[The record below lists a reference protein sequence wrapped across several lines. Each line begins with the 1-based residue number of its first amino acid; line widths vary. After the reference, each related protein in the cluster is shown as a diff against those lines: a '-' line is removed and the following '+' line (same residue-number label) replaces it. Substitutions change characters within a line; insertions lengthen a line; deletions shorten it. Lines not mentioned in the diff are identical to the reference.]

1 MPRKRA
7 TPVYTPEVQ
16 PIGNQT
22 LQDAFA
28 QFQEAENLD
37 DWKLA
42 VRMYAQAVKRRSA
55 ELALINS
62 VQEGLSSRLE
72 MQAIYDM
79 VGDKLRDTF
88 NAQVVM
94 ISQYDPQTDRIYH
107 HYAIERDQHLQIQGW
122 QPIDSARLAIVHSHR
137 PLMLNYAALLEQV
150 EAAKMHVVPG
160 TEMPKTWLG
169 VPMLVCNEVRGIVSL
184 QNLDVENAFSAAD
197 IDLLTALTNSLS
209 ISLENA
215 RLFSET
221 QRLLKLLE
229 EEMEIA
235 RQTQQ
240 SILPADLPRA
250 PGYDFG
256 ALMIPARTV
265 CGDFFDFIQ
274 LDKQR
279 ICIVIGDVSDK
290 GLPAALFMA
299 LTFSLVRAE
308 TGKTKNQRIILQ
320 NVNRYLLNMNA
331 AGMFVTLLYCVL
343 DFQTGVLKY
352 SRAGHFPPII
362 LDERGNIVDVPLGNG
377 QALGVFKDIR
387 IDQQTIHIPKD
398 GLALLYSDGLTEA
411 ANAEGQ
417 EFGLSAVKQ
426 VLSASQQENGNGICK
441 SLWNA
446 VRSHSGDKLHQD
458 DFTTV
463 VIKRV

>member
-1 MPRKRA
+1 
-7 TPVYTPEVQ
+7 
-16 PIGNQT
+16 
-22 LQDAFA
+22 
-28 QFQEAENLD
+28 
-37 DWKLA
+37 
-42 VRMYAQAVKRRSA
+42 
-55 ELALINS
+55 
-62 VQEGLSSRLE
+62 
-72 MQAIYDM
+72 
-79 VGDKLRDTF
+79 
-88 NAQVVM
+88 
-94 ISQYDPQTDRIYH
+94 
-107 HYAIERDQHLQIQGW
+107 
-122 QPIDSARLAIVHSHR
+122 
-137 PLMLNYAALLEQV
+137 MLNYAALLEQV

-240 SILPADLPRA
+240 SILPADLPCA